1 MGRGHLFVL
10 ITALF
15 SLSSQIYSPL
25 GGAYFNIAPVNILQ
39 NVSVVLSSAVDPSD
53 FLGDVDVS
61 ATQSIL
67 GVCYPH
73 LIGMLGLDADN

>member
-1 MGRGHLFVL
+1 MARRHLFVF

-25 GGAYFNIAPVNILQ
+25 GGAYFNIVPVNIRQ
-39 NVSVVLSSAVDPSD
+39 NVSVVLSSAVDPSA
-53 FLGDVDVS
+53 FLSDVFIT
-61 ATQSIL
+61 TQSIL

-73 LIGMLGLDADN
+73 LIGMLSLDADN